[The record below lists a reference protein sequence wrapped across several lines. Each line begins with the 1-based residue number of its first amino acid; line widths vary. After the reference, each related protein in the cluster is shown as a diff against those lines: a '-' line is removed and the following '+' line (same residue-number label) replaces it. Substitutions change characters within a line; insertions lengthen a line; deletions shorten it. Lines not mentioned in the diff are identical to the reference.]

1 MCSHDAYFFAFLVC
15 SCCLCA
21 VHTPSTRTVAPWT
34 ARDRCLIIA
43 SDGVWDFVEPKEA
56 VQIVRAFFPN
66 ALAACKALVETAS
79 QYWVEDDPTYRD
91 DISAIV
97 IFTPLDPKLVS
108 ARFITRQPLLE
119 STSISRERPVQ
130 LCQPRAVCVCVH
142 VADRRG
148 VIMG

>member
-108 ARFITRQPLLE
+108 ARFITRQRFWSQHQSL
-119 STSISRERPVQ
+119 VNA
-130 LCQPRAVCVCVH
+130 LCSCASPAPCVCVCMWLT
-142 VADRRG
+142 DG
-148 VIMG
+148 V

>member
-1 MCSHDAYFFAFLVC
+1 M
-15 SCCLCA
+15 
-21 VHTPSTRTVAPWT
+21 
-34 ARDRCLIIA
+34 
-43 SDGVWDFVEPKEA
+43 WDFVEPKEA

-130 LCQPRAVCVCVH
+130 LDVDSRSCASPAPCVCVH

>member
-1 MCSHDAYFFAFLVC
+1 M
-15 SCCLCA
+15 
-21 VHTPSTRTVAPWT
+21 
-34 ARDRCLIIA
+34 
-43 SDGVWDFVEPKEA
+43 WDFVEPKEA

-119 STSISRERPVQ
+119 SASISRERPVQ
-130 LCQPRAVCVCVH
+130 LCQLCVH

-148 VIMG
+148 VIMGYNILLHAFLHTLVCVCV